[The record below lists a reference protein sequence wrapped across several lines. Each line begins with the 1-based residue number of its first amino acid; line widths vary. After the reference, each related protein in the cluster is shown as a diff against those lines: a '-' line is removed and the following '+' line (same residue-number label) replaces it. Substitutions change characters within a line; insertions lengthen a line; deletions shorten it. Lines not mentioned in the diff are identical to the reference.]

1 MTRPAKL
8 IIEAAMDGKM
18 PDLIKKKIDHRL
30 DCHHYHCAAV
40 SLDVGQSSRGETPCP
55 STTISI
61 LIEPEEEE
69 DEVTIRESTAK
80 KQKKSWHM

>member
-1 MTRPAKL
+1 
-8 IIEAAMDGKM
+8 MDGKM

-40 SLDVGQSSRGETPCP
+40 VVSLDVGQSGREETPCP
-55 STTISI
+55 STMVSI

-69 DEVTIRESTAK
+69 VTIRE
-80 KQKKSWHM
+80 